1 MSEPF
6 VPTVTSILFMAYST
20 YSITETTKVVRKC
33 FKERHI
39 YIPGLQKKK
48 KNQKKIENPL
58 SNYIKN
64 WKALWKV
71 KNHSDLMIIKH
82 KVSA

>member
-39 YIPGLQKKK
+39 YIPGLQKKIK
-48 KNQKKIENPL
+48 KNQKNQKSPFKL
-58 SNYIKN
+58 
-64 WKALWKV
+64 
-71 KNHSDLMIIKH
+71 H
-82 KVSA
+82 KKLKGIVESKKSQWFNDY

>member
-48 KNQKKIENPL
+48 KKNQKSPFKL
-58 SNYIKN
+58 
-64 WKALWKV
+64 
-71 KNHSDLMIIKH
+71 H
-82 KVSA
+82 KKLKGIVESKKSQWFNDY

>member
-48 KNQKKIENPL
+48 KNPKKNQKSPFKL
-58 SNYIKN
+58 
-64 WKALWKV
+64 
-71 KNHSDLMIIKH
+71 H
-82 KVSA
+82 KKLKGIVESKKSQWFNDY